1 MSFNNHRNNARP
13 QGQGNHNQAQENIM
27 VGIRTAKQ
35 ALPYDFLPLD
45 TSKTVSAE
53 KVLHD
58 GSQQGLYSGELR
70 CEMTTLT
77 PLLVGWKKH
86 NDLEEGVLQPLLH
99 PDDGRVLIPG
109 TSIKGMIRQRIAM
122 LTNAPM
128 EKVTE
133 RTYSYRPNLDF
144 GSKFIVRPAVIQ
156 AIDGTNIT
164 VAVLPSAKSATFIHD
179 APENIKKYMG
189 LNPQEL
195 RFGKGVKGSF
205 PNYTIGTY
213 KKRGRDWVA
222 DQNASCKMI
231 QKAGETLDL
240 MHYFFKYKGG
250 IDGIGH
256 LAETF
261 SPPKKVHYEAIVSK
275 ADWDNRT
282 DNIAIDPKV
291 YQHYLDTQHHLADEK
306 VGHISNRHPLVDN
319 ANAGRIGHAIKEA
332 TDLEPNQLI
341 YVEYDTVNKKVV
353 SFGHHFHYR
362 WRFADT
368 VTTQLINGENILR
381 PELTP
386 VKNGLSAP
394 LAMFGYTQDK
404 DALAGRI
411 SINFATEVIS
421 EAEKNNTDRFI
432 DTGRSFA
439 LKPLGQPRP
448 SAVEFYLKQQP
459 NATKLI
465 TYGDVLPPNLAG
477 KSDGG
482 VLAGRKFYPHQTNT
496 NAQHYKEQG
505 TPETHNPRVRYV
517 LPKDRKFRFTIR
529 YKDLTDWEVCTLLL
543 AIQPHLAKDG
553 TKPEEYGLKLGYA
566 RPLGFGSVCIDAKQ
580 HQQFDAKDFSP
591 IPVDND
597 KFIKAI
603 KGKVSNLDA
612 WLTSA
617 KLDERLR
624 HYPTKNVLNRETQQE
639 EPSIYAWHGDIRR
652 KHARQRRS

>member
-1 MSFNNHRNNARP
+1 MSFNNNRNNARP
-13 QGQGNHNQAQENIM
+13 QGQGNRNQPQENIM

-45 TSKTVSAE
+45 TSNTVSAE

-58 GSQQGLYSGELR
+58 GSSKKELYSGELR

-86 NDLEEGVLQPLLH
+86 NDSEEGVLQPLLH

-128 EKVTE
+128 EKVAE

-275 ADWDNRT
+275 ADWDKRT
-282 DNIAIDPKV
+282 ENIAIDSTV
-291 YQHYLDTQHHLADEK
+291 YQHYLETQQHLADEK

-319 ANAGRIGHAIKEA
+319 ANAGRIGRAIKEA

-386 VKNGLSAP
+386 VKDGLSTP

-411 SINFATEVIS
+411 SINFAIEILQQEHKDDQGKAKAS
-421 EAEKNNTDRFI
+421 RFI
-432 DTGRSFA
+432 DAGEGFA

-448 SAVEFYLKQQP
+448 SAVEFYLKQQA
-459 NATKLI
+459 NATKLT
-465 TYGDVLPPNLAG
+465 TYGDLLPPSQAG

-496 NAQHYKEQG
+496 NAQHYKKQG

-529 YKDLTDWEVCTLLL
+529 YKDLTDWEVGTLLL

-553 TKPEEYGLKLGYA
+553 AKPEEYGLKLGYA

-580 HQQFDAKDFSP
+580 HHQFDAKDFSP
-591 IPVDND
+591 ISVENND
-597 KFIKAI
+597 AFVKAI

-612 WLTSA
+612 WLGSA
-617 KLDERLR
+617 KLSAQLR
-624 HYPTKNVLNRETQQE
+624 NYPEKNGD
-639 EPSIYAWHGDIRR
+639 IFAWHGDIRK
-652 KHARQRRS
+652 KHAKQRRS